1 MLQQRTPVGVNVD
14 LSQEWGV
21 FLHFIAVCGGVK
33 WSCWRQ
39 TFNFGSKL
47 LRGVNSVEKKKQQ
60 ATLPKQM
67 NKQTKKQTQIRNTT
81 KQLTHKQT
89 KKPPFPKDPC
99 KVSMP
104 SLVSFSNRKKPQT
117 TQAKTQPET
126 IHKKK
131 Y

>member
-1 MLQQRTPVGVNVD
+1 
-14 LSQEWGV
+14 
-21 FLHFIAVCGGVK
+21 
-33 WSCWRQ
+33 
-39 TFNFGSKL
+39 
-47 LRGVNSVEKKKQQ
+47 
-60 ATLPKQM
+60 M
-67 NKQTKKQTQIRNTT
+67 NKQTKNQTQIRNTT

-89 KKPPFPKDPC
+89 KKTPFPKDPC

-131 Y
+131 INKCTKMYFLVRKETHGSLQ